1 LTRAAA
7 ALLLCGA
14 ALAHDVPHPRRELLR
29 LSPAG
34 VRLFVD
40 YEVAAGEPARSLRQA
55 FDRDRNGTL
64 DPGEQQALAEHLAR
78 TATLRTALQ
87 IDGAP
92 AGLRREAVRPEKL
105 DQPASSTALLAVRV
119 ELSAQWPQQKK
130 NNFFFALF
138 SPRPPREVELKD
150 EDPSGH
156 VPVTAECEQCEIAA
170 ASSGIADGNLVR
182 GASTPLRLTIKL

>member
-1 LTRAAA
+1 LKRAAA

-34 VRLFVD
+34 VRLIVD

-119 ELSAQWPQQKK
+119 ELSARWPPQKK
-130 NNFFFALF
+130 NFFFALF
-138 SPRPPREVELKD
+138 SPRLVRRVELGD

-156 VPVTAECEQCEIAA
+156 VPVTAECEQCEITA

-182 GASTPLRLTIKL
+182 GASTPLRLTVSL